1 MNNINRPGGAP
12 LPGRSYA
19 MKSSMVAIE
28 SAGDLVG
35 TTNERTNEATSFIT
49 HLPSLL

>member
-1 MNNINRPGGAP
+1 MNNINRPGGTP

-35 TTNERTNEATSFIT
+35 TTNEATSFIT
-49 HLPSLL
+49 HPPSLL